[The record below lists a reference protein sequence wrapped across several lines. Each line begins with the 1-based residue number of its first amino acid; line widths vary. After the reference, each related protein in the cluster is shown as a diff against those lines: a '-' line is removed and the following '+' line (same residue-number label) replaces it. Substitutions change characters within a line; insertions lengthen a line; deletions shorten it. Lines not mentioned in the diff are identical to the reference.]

1 MKSNLKLGIALL
13 VIVLIATALM
23 QANQKERI
31 NWDKTF
37 SPKDKIP
44 YGTFVIKKELKN
56 ILPKSQNI
64 KTVNQTLYT
73 FLDGESYGKNDAI
86 LFIGRVFNIG
96 EASNNQVLDF
106 VKKGGTLFA
115 SAEDFE
121 SPFLDSLK
129 LNISSFNEYKAHLE
143 LEESIVKIY
152 LPNGNSAVY
161 NKMKY
166 FNLFDQLDEST
177 THILGYVEKGEV
189 AVPNFIKIKYG
200 AGQVFLHL
208 SPEVFTNYYVL
219 QKNPFSVAHQSL
231 SVLNGKNILWYD
243 GQYNYEQETTPLR
256 FILSNPALRSAWYL
270 LLFVLIIYLIFKS
283 KREQRAVPIVTP
295 EPNLSIAFAK
305 TIGSLYY
312 ENGSPENMVLKKI
325 EYFLFQLRK
334 QYNLSTENL
343 SDPQFIYALGQRTA
357 IPESEI
363 KTFLSQ
369 IQSLQSQ
376 ATYSIEDLKNTYHII
391 EQFKQK
397 ANLL

>member
-1 MKSNLKLGIALL
+1 MKSNFKFGIALL
-13 VIVLIATALM
+13 VVVLIVTALI

-37 SPKDKIP
+37 NPKDKIP

-64 KTVNQTLYT
+64 QTVNQTLYT
-73 FLDGESYGKNDAI
+73 FLDGKSYGKNDAI
-86 LFIGRVFNIG
+86 LFIGRGFSIG
-96 EASNNQVLDF
+96 EAGDNKVLDF
-106 VKKGGTLFA
+106 VKKGGNLFISA
-115 SAEDFE
+115 SDFG
-121 SPFLDSLK
+121 SPFLDSLAVDYSSFDEYRAKVK
-129 LNISSFNEYKAHLE
+129 LNQD
-143 LEESIVKIY
+143 SIEIFM
-152 LPNGNSAVY
+152 PNGNSAFF
-161 NKMKY
+161 NKLKY
-166 FNLFDQLDEST
+166 ISLFDRLPKNKTQ
-177 THILGYVEKGEV
+177 ILGYAKKGDV
-189 AVPNFIKIKYG
+189 AVPNFIKVNYG
-200 AGQVFLHL
+200 QGLIYLHL
-208 SPEVFTNYYVL
+208 APEIFANYYVL
-219 QKNPFSVAHQSL
+219 QKEPFAVAYQSL

-243 GQYNYEQETTPLR
+243 GLYNLDQETTPLR
-256 FILSNPALRSAWYL
+256 FILSNTALRSAWYL
-270 LLFVLIIYLIFKS
+270 LLFSLIIYLIFKS

-334 QYNLSTENL
+334 QYYLNTENL

-357 IPESEI
+357 IPEQEI

-369 IQSLQSQ
+369 IQTLQSQ
-376 ATYSIEDLKNTYHII
+376 GTYSIEDLKDTYHII